1 MIYINLL
8 IIILLLIF
16 IHELGHYTASR
27 FFGAQVTDFS
37 IGFGKSLF
45 TFKDKKNTRWKISL
59 IPLGGYVKI
68 KGLES
73 IFLND
78 KNKNFDKDSFQS
90 LSLFKKIIILLAGS
104 FFNILSAWICL
115 FLICFFVGSNS
126 LDPKFLPTIGSI
138 MNNSAASVNDLKVG
152 DIIYRVNGNKIDEF
166 NDISKNIK
174 NQNVEIEIM
183 RDNNLVIKKFD
194 LSYNNKLDRFLIGI
208 SPNFAE
214 IKFNKYDVFYSLN
227 SSFTGLMN
235 FLKMNINL
243 LSISFQNNTLSDNLA
258 GPVGIVK
265 NANKLMLDNFQGIL
279 FVFIF
284 FSLSISIINLFPI
297 PLLDGGHIVY
307 FTIRR
312 IFSDTLPHIITRIYL
327 AVGITI
333 LSFLFIF
340 VTYNDIFYK

>member
-8 IIILLLIF
+8 IIILFLIF
-16 IHELGHYTASR
+16 IHELGHYSAAR
-27 FFGAQVTDFS
+27 LFRVKVTDFS
-37 IGFGKSLF
+37 IGFGKSIF
-45 TFKDKKNTRWKISL
+45 SYRDKFSTNWKLSL

-73 IFLND
+73 IFQNVEQ
-78 KNKNFDKDSFQS
+78 KNYDNDSFQS
-90 LSLFKKIIILLAGS
+90 LNLIKKIIILLAGS

-115 FLICFFVGSNS
+115 FCILFFFGIATFSPEVGKVIENS
-126 LDPKFLPTIGSI
+126 PAS
-138 MNNSAASVNDLKVG
+138 MNDIRRG
-152 DIIYRVNGNKIDEF
+152 DIIARVNGYEIKEF
-166 NDISKNIK
+166 SDISKTFDKTNFVSIEIVRNNDLILK
-174 NQNVEIEIM
+174 EIE
-183 RDNNLVIKKFD
+183 LK
-194 LSYNNKLDRFLIGI
+194 YNNEMNKYIIGI
-208 SPNFAE
+208 SSTNTPIINRFSLLNSLTQSIIYIPNFYYATFAYL
-214 IKFNKYDVFYSLN
+214 IKSINNKTITN
-227 SSFTGLMN
+227 E
-235 FLKMNINL
+235 
-243 LSISFQNNTLSDNLA
+243 LA

-265 NANKLMLDNFQGIL
+265 NANKLMLDSFQGIL

-312 IFSDTLPHIITRIYL
+312 MFSDTLPHIITRIYL